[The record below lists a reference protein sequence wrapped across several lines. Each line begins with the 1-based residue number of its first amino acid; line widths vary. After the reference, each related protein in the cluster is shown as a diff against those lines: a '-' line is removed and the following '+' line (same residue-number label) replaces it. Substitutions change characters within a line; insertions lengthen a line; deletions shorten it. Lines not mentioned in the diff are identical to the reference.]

1 MSAPSPTAPGRNDL
15 LHRPLPSSPPPPP
28 LPLGLTPLHGPP
40 RHEHLVLIIGV
51 GPGMGLCIAQHFA
64 AQGYATALLSRDVQ
78 RLEGWA
84 RELDVVAKER
94 LRRDREEANQS
105 GSQGKAEEAAPLSRG
120 VFCDVLDPDSVLTGI
135 RSALQLFPG
144 RKLGTAIYNAS
155 VRVKR
160 PFLAQTEAQ
169 VRDSFQASIMS
180 SFVFMKECV
189 TLMKGG
195 EEGVGGAG
203 TGSGGTILATGAT
216 SATRGRASFAA
227 FSMGKTGLRRIC
239 EVAAREHGKDNIHI
253 AHIVIDGLIDSSA
266 ARKHLGLSDSEY
278 FHDDTVVDPREA
290 AKAYLF
296 LAQQA
301 PSAWTF
307 EMDLRP
313 AREHF

>member
-15 LHRPLPSSPPPPP
+15 LSRPLPSSPPPAP

-84 RELDVVAKER
+84 RELDALARER
-94 LRRDREEANQS
+94 LRQDGEKVGQLD
-105 GSQGKAEEAAPLSRG
+105 SQAGLETSAALSRG
-120 VFCDVLDPDSVLTGI
+120 VFCDVLDPASVLAGL

-160 PFLAQTEAQ
+160 PLLAQTDAQ
-169 VRDSFQASIMS
+169 VRDSFQASVMS
-180 SFVFMKECV
+180 SFVFMKECI
-189 TLMKGG
+189 TLMKG
-195 EEGVGGAG
+195 EGQRRL
-203 TGSGGTILATGAT
+203 GGTILATGAT

-227 FSMGKTGLRRIC
+227 FSIGKTGLRRIC
-239 EVAAREHGKDNIHI
+239 EVAAREHGKDVSV
-253 AHIVIDGLIDSSA
+253 AQ
-266 ARKHLGLSDSEY
+266 SE
-278 FHDDTVVDPREA
+278 TGTLTE
-290 AKAYLF
+290 
-296 LAQQA
+296 
-301 PSAWTF
+301 
-307 EMDLRP
+307 LRLLTCP
-313 AREHF
+313 VLL